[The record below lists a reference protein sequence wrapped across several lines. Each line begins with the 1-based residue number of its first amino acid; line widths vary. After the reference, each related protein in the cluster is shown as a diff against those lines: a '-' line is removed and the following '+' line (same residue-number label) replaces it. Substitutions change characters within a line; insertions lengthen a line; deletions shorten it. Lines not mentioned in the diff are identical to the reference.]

1 MTTRALLPTA
11 VPAVLLLA
19 CGVLVSCTRPEDPAR
34 RALRE
39 RLQQPPQLS
48 SEELGRFREEI
59 GKTIAGKTVRIREAG
74 SARTV
79 DEQQRTVILGMLTDP
94 AGLFDEGLRN
104 ESGVTVRVL
113 NAPGI
118 STQPEIEAARRL
130 WVDVATFVPKRFEF
144 AYAFPGF
151 GDYAFDLAFE

>member
-1 MTTRALLPTA
+1 MTTGALFSRA
-11 VPAVLLLA
+11 VPAVFLFA
-19 CGVLVSCTRPEDPAR
+19 CSLVVSCARPEDPAR
-34 RALRE
+34 TALRE
-39 RLQQPPQLS
+39 RLRQPSQLS

-59 GKTIAGKTVRIREAG
+59 GKAIAGKTLRIREEA
-74 SARTV
+74 STRTV
-79 DEQQRTVILGMLTDP
+79 DEVQRSVILGMLTDP

-104 ESGVTVRVL
+104 QDGATFRVL

-130 WVDVATFVPKRFEF
+130 WVDIATFVPKRFEF

-151 GDYAFDLAFE
+151 GDYAFDLDIE